1 MTKQSALLVAPFN
14 AVPIKSGGGT
24 RIFHTIKNLS
34 KKYNLEVWLFRNQSD
49 QLDEEKAWLTK
60 LGVKFKYFNLGENR
74 FITSILHAQPYW
86 FTPWWNQ
93 RLINELSSRID
104 SFDLVQVDG
113 TQLLYLGKYLNES
126 CKKTV
131 FVAHDVSTISF
142 WRRLVLERNVFKKL
156 LQSWRLVEV
165 YFYELFFIKK
175 FAEVISMSEFDG
187 QYLKK
192 YFGVKNI
199 NVIPNGI
206 ERIHFLPDH
215 NSKKMMTFGYIG
227 GFSHP
232 PNLEA
237 VRYIIDEIL
246 PAMEMKQLDYRL
258 LLAGEQDPSFIK
270 KILQAKKIPL
280 SKVEVL
286 GYLKKSEDFYRQ
298 IDFLLA
304 PIFAGSGTRIK
315 VLESL
320 SFGRAV
326 ITTTVGAEGIEIKS
340 KLLRIIQN
348 DDVPASKWVKEIQD
362 FYQERILDKE
372 KDELKRK
379 LEKMTWEELF
389 EKAY

>member
-14 AVPIKSGGGT
+14 AVPIKSGGGA
-24 RIFHTIKNLS
+24 RIFQTIKNLS
-34 KKYNLEVWLFRNQSD
+34 KKYNLEVWLFRNQNS

-60 LGVKFKYFNLGENR
+60 LGVKFKYFNLGENS

-93 RLINELSSRID
+93 RLISELSSSID

-126 CKKTV
+126 WKRTI

-142 WRRLVLERNVFKKL
+142 WRRLVLEKNAFKRL
-156 LQSWRLVEV
+156 LHIWRLAEI
-165 YFYELFFIKK
+165 YFYEIFFIKK
-175 FAEVISMSEFDG
+175 FSEVVSMSKFDG

-192 YFGVKNI
+192 HFGARNVNI
-199 NVIPNGI
+199 IPNGI
-206 ERIHFLPDH
+206 NKINFLPDV
-215 NSKKMMTFGYIG
+215 SGRKVMTFGYIG

-237 VRYIIDEIL
+237 VRYIINEIL
-246 PAMEMKQLDYRL
+246 PEMEIRQIDYRFI
-258 LLAGEQDPSFIK
+258 LAGEQDVNFVK
-270 KILQAKKIPL
+270 KMLQVKKIPM
-280 SKVEVL
+280 SKVEIL
-286 GYLKKSEDFYRQ
+286 GYLKNSEDFYRQ
-298 IDFLLA
+298 IDFVLA

-326 ITTTVGAEGIEIKS
+326 ITTTVGAEGIDIES
-340 KLLRIIQN
+340 KLLRIIHHN
-348 DDVPASKWVKEIQD
+348 DVSTNMWVKEIQD
-362 FYQERILDKE
+362 FYQEHILDKE
-372 KDELKRK
+372 KDKLKRK
-379 LEKMTWEELF
+379 LEKMTWEQLF